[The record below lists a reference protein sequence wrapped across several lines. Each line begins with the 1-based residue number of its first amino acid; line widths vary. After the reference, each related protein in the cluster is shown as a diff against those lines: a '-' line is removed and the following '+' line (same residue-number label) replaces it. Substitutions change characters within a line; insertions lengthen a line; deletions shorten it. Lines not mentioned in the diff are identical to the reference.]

1 MRRQS
6 IRVNPI
12 ILLALCV
19 MLAASLTYAQDSAVR
34 INSVEARDAVVT
46 KVDPKYPEMA
56 RKMKLSGTVKLTAV
70 ISESGKVESVKVMK
84 GNPLLT
90 GSARMA
96 LKQWKF
102 TPIERDGKP
111 VRASCDFAFNFTE

>member
-6 IRVNPI
+6 LRTSSI
-12 ILLALCV
+12 ILLALCAV
-19 MLAASLTYAQDSAVR
+19 LAASLTYAQDAAIR
-34 INSVEARDAVVT
+34 INPTEARNAVVR
-46 KVDPKYPEMA
+46 KVEPKYPEMV
-56 RKMKLSGTVKLTAV
+56 RRMKLSGTVELAAV
-70 ISESGKVESVKVMK
+70 IGETGKVESVKVVK

-102 TPIERDGKP
+102 TPIERDGRP
-111 VRASCDFAFNFTE
+111 VRASCDFAFTFSQ